1 MTDKKMADPKASH
14 EVLPRTNTDAS
25 TGADAAADSRTFI
38 LEVQKNNTERLR
50 VSVSEYRGRTF
61 VDLRVWYVGEDG
73 SYRPSSKGVTIRP
86 AQVAEI
92 VQGLMLAARAAD
104 PQGAR

>member
-1 MTDKKMADPKASH
+1 MQTKKMADPQASH
-14 EVLPRTNTDAS
+14 NQSSPSNGNTRVDRAVV
-25 TGADAAADSRTFI
+25 
-38 LEVQKNNTERLR
+38 LEVQKNSTERLR

-61 VDLRVWYVGEDG
+61 VDLRTWFVGDDG
-73 SYRPSSKGVTIRP
+73 EYRPSGKGVTIRP

>member
-1 MTDKKMADPKASH
+1 MTNKKMADPEARH
-14 EVLPRTNTDAS
+14 EVLSRTNADAS
-25 TGADAAADSRTFI
+25 TCTHSAADSRTFI

-73 SYRPSSKGVTIRP
+73 SYRPSSRGVTIRP
-86 AQVAEI
+86 VQVAEI